1 MKEQKPSRGEAEP
14 AGVVEQLDWPAVKVE
29 VKRVKCR
36 LTDEEKLEKGAEL
49 VGRMQELTTLE
60 GEFEEVKAGYKA
72 KMAEAEGKVAV
83 TASVLRAGFEWRE
96 VECVVEYRPKDG
108 KKDYRRAGH
117 EMEGVVLTE
126 DMRPEDFQVELPVEE
141 KRQP

>member
-1 MKEQKPSRGEAEP
+1 MVGAMKERKPSRGEAEP
-14 AGVVEQLDWPAVKVE
+14 GEGLVELVVEPKVE

-60 GEFEEVKAGYKA
+60 GEIEEVKAGYKA
-72 KMAEAEGKVAV
+72 KVAEVGGRVESA
-83 TASVLRAGFEWRE
+83 ASVLRSGFEWRE

-126 DMRPEDFQVELPVEE
+126 DMRPEDFWVELPVEE
-141 KRQP
+141 